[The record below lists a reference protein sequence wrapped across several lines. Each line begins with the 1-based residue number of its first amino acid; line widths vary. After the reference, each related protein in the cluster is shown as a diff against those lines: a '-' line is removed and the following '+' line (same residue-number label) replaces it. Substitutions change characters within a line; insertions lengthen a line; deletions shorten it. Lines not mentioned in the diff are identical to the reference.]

1 MVPVLDIHFN
11 KGGYMKRNV
20 MAVIISAMM
29 YAAAAVTATS
39 CTWMDDVWA
48 MYEKDKNQTD
58 EPEIP
63 MDEVLCVEELL
74 AGSFAGDTVWVKGFI
89 VGGLLSDGS
98 VDFSGEDEVVET
110 ALVLADDVDCDD
122 EDECMVLHL
131 TKKAHKEALALDNAS
146 NKSKIFHQEIYAQGK
161 VSSHKGFRSL
171 TNLCNY
177 KLE

>member
-1 MVPVLDIHFN
+1 
-11 KGGYMKRNV
+11 MKRNV

-29 YAAAAVTATS
+29 YAAVAATMMS
-39 CTWMDDVWA
+39 CTWLDDVWST
-48 MYEKDKNQTD
+48 YSTEQTKEK

-63 MDEVLCVEELL
+63 MDKVLSVEKLL
-74 AGSFAGDTVWVKGFI
+74 AGSFAGDTVWVKGVV

-98 VDFSGEDEVVET
+98 VDFSCDDDVLGTVV
-110 ALVLADDVDCDD
+110 VLADDSECDD

-131 TKKAHKEALALDNAS
+131 TKAAHKEALGLDKAA
-146 NKSKIFHQEIYAQGK
+146 NKEKLYHQEIFAEGK
-161 VSSHKGFRSL
+161 VSTHKGYRAM

>member
-1 MVPVLDIHFN
+1 
-11 KGGYMKRNV
+11 MKRMV

-39 CTWMDDVWA
+39 CTWMDEVWA
-48 MYEKDKNQTD
+48 SYEKDKGKTE
-58 EPEIP
+58 EPSIP

-74 AGSFAGDTVWVKGFI
+74 AGDFAGDTVWVKGYV

-98 VDFSGEDEVVET
+98 VDFSGEDEVLET
-110 ALVLADDVDCDD
+110 ALVLADDTDCDD
-122 EDECMVLHL
+122 EEECMVLHL
-131 TKKAHKEALALDNAS
+131 TKKALKDELGLDKAA
-146 NKSKIFHQEIYAQGK
+146 NKSKIYHRKIYAQGK

>member
-1 MVPVLDIHFN
+1 
-11 KGGYMKRNV
+11 MKRNV

-29 YAAAAVTATS
+29 YAAVAAVSTS
-39 CTWMDDVWA
+39 CTWMDEVWA
-48 MYEKDKNQTD
+48 TYNASKDQEK

-63 MDEVLCVEELL
+63 MDEVLSVEELL
-74 AGSFAGDTVWVKGFI
+74 AGDFAGDTVWVRGLV

-98 VDFSGEDEVVET
+98 VDFSCEDDVVGT
-110 ALVLADDVDCDD
+110 AVVLADEEDCDD

-131 TKKAHKEALALDNAS
+131 TKKAHKEALGLDQAAV
-146 NKSKIFHQEIYAQGK
+146 KDKIYHKEIYAQGK
-161 VSSHKGFRSL
+161 VSAHKGFRSL